1 MLKGFFFHAH
11 SSKVH
16 GRIRNLQCIWRALI
30 HSRTSTQISRFSS
43 IYVNPKAWIKSL
55 YNLNHQSIQTR
66 YKLHLTAGEWNESY
80 KRSEASKQHWKD
92 PFVSLRHFNWL
103 WTNYVILSQVAAA
116 DGLVQ
121 WPVSI
126 RGQGGLLLGMDAPL
140 LGSLPAW
147 VPSCLL
153 LPLLGRTGLTRLW
166 GFKLGSNMLLD
177 RGAPRLIEARG
188 KHTHTRN
195 VVTTNI

>member
-1 MLKGFFFHAH
+1 MHLKNSLTLKNIYTDESFQIY
-11 SSKVH
+11 SSKPRGMNQKAIQSV
-16 GRIRNLQCIWRALI
+16 L
-30 HSRTSTQISRFSS
+30 S
-43 IYVNPKAWIKSL
+43 VNSD
-55 YNLNHQSIQTR
+55 TR
-66 YKLHLTAGEWNESY
+66 YKVHLTAGEWNESR

-92 PFVSLRHFNWL
+92 PFVSLRRFNWL

-153 LPLLGRTGLTRLW
+153 LLLGANRANKVARFQAGVKHAIRQWSAAVRRL
-166 GFKLGSNMLLD
+166 GTHTHT
-177 RGAPRLIEARG
+177 
-188 KHTHTRN
+188 HTHTRTLTQQTAN
-195 VVTTNI
+195 GASHTSLSRDRW